1 DFPHPT
7 IMFVNFV
14 GLPEAADRA
23 LPGEER
29 KLALS
34 FSRAFSLINAVVESR
49 GGVLKKVTYHLFGSD
64 IVIYFGVTAA
74 HTYDDM
80 RGASAAVA
88 IRECIDKLSKK
99 PPTSGNNQPEIFGRI
114 GTNTGP
120 AVVAD
125 VGEPRGRREYKVRDD
140 TVNTAA

>member
-1 DFPHPT
+1 KDKKEVLNNIVTLLNDIEPIASFLPASVLSLLVESAADRRIPPDFPHPT

-64 IVIYFGVTAA
+64 IVIYFGVPTA
-74 HTYDDM
+74 HT
-80 RGASAAVA
+80 
-88 IRECIDKLSKK
+88 
-99 PPTSGNNQPEIFGRI
+99 N
-114 GTNTGP
+114 
-120 AVVAD
+120 
-125 VGEPRGRREYKVRDD
+125 
-140 TVNTAA
+140 